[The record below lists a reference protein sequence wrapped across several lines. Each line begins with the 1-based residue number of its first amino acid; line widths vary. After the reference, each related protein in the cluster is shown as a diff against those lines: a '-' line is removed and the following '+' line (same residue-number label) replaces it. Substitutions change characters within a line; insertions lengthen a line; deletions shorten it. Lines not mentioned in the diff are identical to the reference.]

1 MDSFFTSTQNKNW
14 IKTEEQLKKIEKLKI
29 ERILKRINEV
39 NSLIKKEN
47 EEKSHELSAD
57 NKMKNSSNFQKYIGA
72 KSLLTPNDE
81 QILIINYS
89 NTLIKILNSQ
99 SNKSISLK
107 NYVISFFRRFYLKK
121 SVLDY
126 DPYFLM
132 AACFHLGRKLA
143 AMNYSLE
150 DYKKIFPVLTENIDR
165 LMEYEFYLC
174 TILEYDFYVY
184 NPYQA
189 LLGFIYTL
197 KEKEFF
203 LAQDENNYVSQEDFT
218 NDCMNIID
226 KMYLTNIIFLYT
238 YSEIALGSI
247 FIKCEYKN
255 INVENISEKL
265 ELNKVINIEEFV
277 KNQVSD
283 MKKKLGEIPKYE
295 NIEEEEKKTNEIYRT
310 VKHFLRDFPKY
321 KAQLEK
327 ERIILKNKMNDFE
340 KNFKEVDSQKQEK

>member
-1 MDSFFTSTQNKNW
+1 MNSFLTSTQNRNW
-14 IKTEEQLKKIEKLKI
+14 IKTELQLKKTEKIKI
-29 ERILKRINEV
+29 ERILKRINEI
-39 NSLIKKEN
+39 NLLIKKEN
-47 EEKSHELSAD
+47 EEKAHEPRTD
-57 NKMKNSSNFQKYIGA
+57 NKSKNSSNFQKYISA

-81 QILIINYS
+81 KILIIYYS
-89 NTLIKILNSQ
+89 NSLIKSLNSQ

-132 AACFHLGRKLA
+132 AASFHLGRKLS
-143 AMNYSLE
+143 AMNYNME
-150 DYKKIFPVLTENIDR
+150 DYKKIFPVLSDNEDK

-174 TILEYDFYVY
+174 TILEYDFFVY

-203 LAQDENNYVSQEDFT
+203 LTQDENNYVSQEDFT

-226 KMYLTNIIFLYT
+226 KMYLTDIIFLYT

-247 FIKCEYKN
+247 FIKCQNKN
-255 INVENISEKL
+255 INIANISEKL
-265 ELNKVINIEEFV
+265 DLDKIIDVKDFIQNKVG
-277 KNQVSD
+277 D
-283 MKKKLGEIPKYE
+283 MEKKLGEIPKYE
-295 NIEEEEKKTNEIYRT
+295 SQEEEDRKNNEIYKT
-310 VKHFLRDFPKY
+310 VKHFLRDYPKY

-327 ERIILKNKMNDFE
+327 ERVTLKKKMDDFE
-340 KNFKEVDSQKQEK
+340 KNFNDIESQKQEK